1 MKIKEIGKVVTGKTP
16 STKNS
21 DYFDGN
27 IPFITPED
35 ITNGYI
41 VDKVKRYISNSGYN
55 SIKNNTLN
63 GISVLVGCI
72 GSDMGNVAITDGKC
86 ATNQQINAIT
96 DISKNINPYYLYYVL
111 SMKKNYFRKI
121 AGTTTTPILP
131 KSVFE
136 EIDIKITSIELQN
149 KIVNILKPIDDK
161 IQNNNK
167 IITELEKLIKTI
179 YDYWFLQYEFPNEE
193 NKPYKSSGGKSIYNE
208 VLKREIPENWKVG
221 NCYNNDVYEII
232 KPGIE
237 YFEDK
242 RYIATGNVDG
252 TNITDGEWIK
262 YETRES
268 RANMQPVNNSIW
280 FAKMKNS
287 IKHIT
292 IPEKAKWFLD
302 KYILST
308 GFLGVKCREN
318 TLSYLHCFI
327 YSEYFEKVKDML
339 AHGATQE
346 AINNEDLKTIR
357 LIIPD
362 KKVLEKFENY
372 TKSIIQNEFD
382 LVQENQRLTELKEFL
397 LPLLMNGQVNTEDIE
412 I

>member
-1 MKIKEIGKVVTGKTP
+1 MF
-16 STKNS
+16 
-21 DYFDGN
+21 Y
-27 IPFITPED
+27 
-35 ITNGYI
+35 
-41 VDKVKRYISNSGYN
+41 
-55 SIKNNTLN
+55 
-63 GISVLVGCI
+63 
-72 GSDMGNVAITDGKC
+72 
-86 ATNQQINAIT
+86 QW
-96 DISKNINPYYLYYVL
+96 
-111 SMKKNYFRKI
+111 KKNYFRKI

-161 IQNNNK
+161 ILNNNK

-242 RYIATGNVDG
+242 RYIATGNVDD

-292 IPEKAKWFLD
+292 IPKKAKWFLD